1 MVRHI
6 VMFNFKEGFSPEEN
20 RKNAEQVKRLL
31 EALPGVIPGIAEFNV
46 IIDILPVSNK
56 DLVLNTL
63 FKSEEALAAY
73 QVHPEH
79 VKAVAFI
86 GSVMQGRVCV
96 DYHE

>member
-1 MVRHI
+1 MLRHI
-6 VMFNFKEGFSPEEN
+6 VMFNYKEGFSPEEN

-46 IIDILPVSNK
+46 IIDLMPSSNR

-63 FKSEEALAAY
+63 FESEAALAAY

-86 GSVMQGRVCV
+86 GSVMQNRVCI